1 MNITLRN
8 KIICL
13 VHVIEGT
20 GVIVDRGT
28 IGRRSEISTNPT
40 NCEEK
45 KPKPLDRAQGKSL
58 NVDKGDGECQ
68 DLSVF
73 DRQVN
78 VHSE

>member
-1 MNITLRN
+1 MEYMNITLRN

-28 IGRRSEISTNPT
+28 IGRRSEISTNPK

-45 KPKPLDRAQGKSL
+45 RPKPLDGAQGKSL
-58 NVDKGDGECQ
+58 NVGEGDRACQ
-68 DLSVF
+68 YL
-73 DRQVN
+73 R
-78 VHSE
+78 